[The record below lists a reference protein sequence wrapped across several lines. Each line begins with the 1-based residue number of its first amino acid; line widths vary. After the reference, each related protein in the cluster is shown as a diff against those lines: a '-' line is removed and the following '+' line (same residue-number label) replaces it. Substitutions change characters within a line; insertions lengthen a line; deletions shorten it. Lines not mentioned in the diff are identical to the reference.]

1 MINDYANFV
10 NQFDNNLRYDL
21 VKAMPVLSKA
31 VATTPQYL
39 FPNRMICGFGDTH
52 PGYLNTNFFVRMIQ
66 NAQANGK
73 KEQEDYFTALL
84 KCLNPGAGNE
94 KAEKKNVRVSV
105 NSFFED
111 KPLTLNPEV
120 QAGKIEEYVSPL
132 FHAPNVSWLV
142 QRNGMDPRSSLMI
155 SQNGSEGNH
164 MHANGISMELY
175 GKGYVLGPDA
185 GIGLFL
191 YSGLDYAEY
200 YSQFPSHNTV
210 CVDGISSYPVMKS
223 NHSFELLSCF
233 PASAEPGKGFTSV
246 TYSQEPGGE
255 FTSVT
260 YSNLYF
266 REPESRADQT
276 RMMSI
281 VTTAPETGY
290 YVDVFRSRKEK
301 GGDKMHDYFYHN
313 LGQTLTLTAAD
324 GTDLN
329 LQPTEELAFA
339 GAHLYAYSYLYD
351 KKVAATGKD
360 VKATFT
366 IDMKDKGGDDIS
378 MNLWM
383 KGEPDREVFTAL
395 SPMTEGLSRTPGMPY
410 NIKEQPT
417 LTFVARQHG
426 EAWNRPFVAVYEPS
440 TRKEPSA
447 IQSVSYFDA
456 EETALTDFAG
466 ICVKSKSGRTD
477 HIFSLSDATQTAT
490 YQGMKVK
497 ADYAVISN
505 RYAGDNRTLFMGNGT
520 QLIAP
525 GVSIRTSVPANV
537 LLEQKQG
544 KWYILSSASCTVVI
558 GGKKMKVEAA
568 QKTKRC
574 ISCP

>member
-1 MINDYANFV
+1 M
-10 NQFDNNLRYDL
+10 
-21 VKAMPVLSKA
+21 
-31 VATTPQYL
+31 
-39 FPNRMICGFGDTH
+39 
-52 PGYLNTNFFVRMIQ
+52 
-66 NAQANGK
+66 
-73 KEQEDYFTALL
+73 
-84 KCLNPGAGNE
+84 
-94 KAEKKNVRVSV
+94 
-105 NSFFED
+105 
-111 KPLTLNPEV
+111 
-120 QAGKIEEYVSPL
+120 
-132 FHAPNVSWLV
+132 
-142 QRNGMDPRSSLMI
+142 
-155 SQNGSEGNH
+155 
-164 MHANGISMELY
+164 
-175 GKGYVLGPDA
+175 
-185 GIGLFL
+185 
-191 YSGLDYAEY
+191 
-200 YSQFPSHNTV
+200 
-210 CVDGISSYPVMKS
+210 
-223 NHSFELLSCF
+223 
-233 PASAEPGKGFTSV
+233 
-246 TYSQEPGGE
+246 
-255 FTSVT
+255 
-260 YSNLYF
+260 
-266 REPESRADQT
+266 
-276 RMMSI
+276 
-281 VTTAPETGY
+281 
-290 YVDVFRSRKEK
+290 
-301 GGDKMHDYFYHN
+301 
-313 LGQTLTLTAAD
+313 
-324 GTDLN
+324 
-329 LQPTEELAFA
+329 
-339 GAHLYAYSYLYD
+339 
-351 KKVAATGKD
+351 AATGKD

-447 IQSVSYFDA
+447 IQAVSYFDA
-456 EETALTDFAG
+456 EETALADFAG
-466 ICVKSKSGRTD
+466 ICVKSKNGRTD
-477 HIFSLSDATQTAT
+477 HILSLSDATQTAT